1 MNNKFFN
8 KKYRQMNA
16 HLKTKTTSKSK
27 ITALLSLLLLL
38 NFATAWGQETVNNQ
52 SATFG
57 CGKTYHVSAT
67 DADTYTFTNN
77 TGQAITIS
85 NITVNTLYSYYSDW
99 GGNITR
105 SYDYVKINGT
115 SYGNAPD
122 GYPTNG
128 NTNLCYNDYITTY
141 RKTQDGITVQIASG
155 QSATFEIEKNIYY
168 YFTGECS
175 AGFSFTVTTPP
186 YCPTLS
192 ETIATTDGATSATL
206 SWSEVSTDATYSVAV
221 TQNGTPYNDG
231 THSDGTYSAGT
242 AGTDESLTLDN
253 LPNGTYTWTL
263 TSIADGCTVTC
274 DTRTFY
280 VIDKLDCIDQD
291 SLVPQNGT
299 VLGSRWVSWDPVPYA
314 DKYTI
319 YLAPTSV
326 GIGNVTN
333 PSSAIYTT
341 TTTSTEHLLP
351 MIPQGDYYWTVIP
364 ENTALGK
371 KANNCPINTFTIR
384 YASAD
389 DHDISPSTQGKEFFF
404 SLMENGYD
412 DRSTSM
418 DKYTAIIAPK
428 EDAIVTFYYYENK
441 TQDTFHVR
449 SGRTREITL
458 QEALVYHDT
467 PGGQLNRTVR
477 VTSTA
482 DISLYIANEAENSF
496 DASIVLPTT
505 ALGADYMIQTFPNS
519 DETTYP
525 RYACFMVIATEDDT
539 EIEISGSNSSHI
551 NPGSPSVILDKGESY
566 FVKSTTHASTN
577 NDLSGIKISVKHR
590 NGHPED
596 ECKTIAVFN
605 GNTLTGV
612 PTSKNDN
619 HDHLVEQAYPI
630 SNWGTKFAIT
640 STDGYISYTND
651 ADADYIRIT
660 AAEATTGTIND
671 GTTTPFNLA
680 AGATLTYQLSR
691 SKGSCYIETV
701 KPVACYL
708 YQRSASQFGNNDNMG
723 DPSMVWIA
731 PIERGIEKITFS
743 TFKATNIRDTN
754 HWVNIVIPADAL
766 DIRTS
771 GRDERKTVWL
781 GNTDITQKFQTNGT
795 LNYVKGS
802 NDKYAY
808 ARVKINHGTY
818 TVYSNCGAK
827 MVLHVYGLG
836 NVRGYAYNA
845 GSAAVP
851 YKSTFSI
858 GDGEREFDMTALPA
872 DYHFCSGQE
881 YIFRVSSNG
890 DMDSVIFDFQNGE
903 RKTLKGITSTNNT
916 VNHTITEGGDYKI
929 TAYVFSTVY
938 NHDLCQKEIVVDTV
952 EDHTYVFLSSS
963 ETVNDSVCF
972 GVPYTYTRDIYT
984 FDTAGRLT
992 PDTYTHEFN
1001 TSYTGDLELTID
1013 DARSQYGC
1021 EIKLKIKLKVFG
1033 EMKPGNI
1040 GTREIKCQ
1048 EGAGGSLNLSV
1059 TELTDSVSASGGPS
1073 DAHYEWQKGTIESV
1087 SGTDTTWNW
1096 TTITG
1101 QTEATYIVV
1110 EAGRYRRVY
1119 KSGFCNQEYFSNEIF
1134 VKQAGSFDPGDHID
1148 ETIEVCN
1155 YQTVTRTIGGSIAS
1169 SSILG
1174 NATDGYY
1181 VVVPN
1186 NGNNETIYLSFQWQK
1201 AEGTLPATDAGW
1213 SDITTDGNG
1222 YNYNINSTFTTN
1234 TYFRRL
1240 IDATGSSC
1248 ELNLS
1253 MGVFGIVVK
1262 PDYNVSIKKLSGCHD
1277 QNNAKA
1283 VFDIKYADSTTGNF
1297 NISYAGPVGTTSG
1310 TAVANGNKYETGTM
1324 YQGVYYTYT
1333 VVDATY
1339 GCEKTDTINIA
1350 NPTAL
1355 GVATISDSDV
1365 EKACQGSEIQ
1375 LPIPAITGGDKP
1387 YSVTITST
1395 GLGITEARPIQVE
1408 VNTNDATTTAYNVPM
1423 DVTPEAKTLGY
1434 VIKDVNN
1441 CRVASDQTVVTIEKV
1456 PAFDLSNTELS
1467 SCEAANVNAT
1477 ITATVTNATG
1487 SPKYDYEI
1495 DYGTG
1500 FNANDKLSATH
1511 TFGAATPGGG
1521 LPQDVYNITVTDE
1534 NTTKKCSAS
1543 KEHEIKSNFVPTVV
1557 LVVPELTM
1565 IATNQYSGC
1574 PNKDITVS
1582 VSAINGTAIGSIA
1595 NNTYQ
1600 YSIDGSNYGD
1610 EYSFQAETS
1619 NECGSQTISVYVKE
1633 VSTGCVFKQDLSI
1646 IIEDGIDPTIDASL
1660 TNMDVTT
1667 YFCPTYTVPEA
1678 EDIKNNIKD
1687 YIDDN
1692 CASDDDLSVS
1702 VTPNTGEFNVTDGA
1716 QPVTIT
1722 VEDLCGN
1729 TATKSITITP
1739 KPWPNFKI
1747 NGTATDGSDNNCY
1760 CHGDNIVLE
1769 AVLENGTAIEDTYDG
1784 AKSYRW
1790 YKDGSSEP
1798 ITDGGRYSGAKTNEL
1813 KISSAVDGDAG
1824 EYTLVIIDKND
1835 CPKEATITICV
1846 HQAIEFNLE

>member
-16 HLKTKTTSKSK
+16 LFKTKTTSKSK

-38 NFATAWGQETVNNQ
+38 NFATAWGQETVNVNNE
-52 SATFG
+52 SKTFE
-57 CGKTYHVSAT
+57 CGKTYNVSAT
-67 DADTYTFTNN
+67 TAGTYTFTNE
-77 TGQAITIS
+77 TGGNITIS
-85 NITVNTLYSYYSDW
+85 NITVNTLKRQYYD
-99 GGNITR
+99 I
-105 SYDYVKINGT
+105 YDYVIINGT
-115 SYGNAPD
+115 SHGNSNS
-122 GYPTNG
+122 GYSYSRD
-128 NTNLCYNDYITTY
+128 CDDSYY
-141 RKTQDGITVQIASG
+141 KSFTVEDNVTIASG
-155 QSATFEIEKNIYY
+155 RSATFEIVNDIGDNRKRGC
-168 YFTGECS
+168 TP

-186 YCPTLS
+186 CCPDCPTLT
-192 ETIATTDGATSATL
+192 EELTTTAGATSATL
-206 SWSEVSTDATYSVAV
+206 SWDEVSSTATYSVAV
-221 TQNGTPYNDG
+221 TRNGASYDI
-231 THSDGTYSAGT
+231 GTYDNT
-242 AGTDESLTLDN
+242 AESLTLDN

-263 TSIADGCTVTC
+263 TFIADGCTVSC
-274 DTRTFY
+274 EERTFV
-280 VIDKLDCIDQD
+280 VIDNLDCIDQS

-299 VLGSRWVSWDPVPYA
+299 VLGSRWVSWNPVPYA

-319 YLAPTSV
+319 YVAPTSV

-333 PSSAIYTT
+333 QSSAIYTT

-364 ENTALGK
+364 ENTALGI
-371 KANNCPINTFTIR
+371 KATGCPINTFTIR
-384 YASAD
+384 YASAE

-412 DRSTSM
+412 SYVDNN
-418 DKYTAIIAPK
+418 KYTAIISPK
-428 EDAIVTFYYYENK
+428 ETGKVWFRYYNTDNPRTVEIPVT
-441 TQDTFHVR
+441 
-449 SGRTREITL
+449 GGITTPIEL
-458 QEALVYHDT
+458 LSEDVYHT
-467 PGGQLNRTVR
+467 NPGGDKDHTVR
-477 VTSTA
+477 VTSNV
-482 DISLYIANEAENSF
+482 DISLYIANEANNSF
-496 DASIVLPTT
+496 DASIVLPTH
-505 ALGADYMIQTFPNS
+505 ALGTDYRIQT
-519 DETTYP
+519 YP
-525 RYACFMVIATEDDT
+525 SGDITHVYNGDYSSFACFMIIATKDNTVVKIENANGITPIDT
-539 EIEISGSNSSHI
+539 EITLNEGQ
-551 NPGSPSVILDKGESY
+551 SY
-566 FVKSTTHASTN
+566 FVRKSNYTN
-577 NDLSGIKISVKHR
+577 NDLSGVR
-590 NGHPED
+590 VYVVPRLGYPED
-596 ECKTIAVFN
+596 SCKTIAVFN
-605 GNTLTGV
+605 GSTATGV
-612 PTSKNDN
+612 PTTMTNN
-619 HDHLVEQAYPI
+619 YDHLVEQAYPI

-640 STDGYISYTND
+640 STDGYVSSTSNLD
-651 ADADYIRIT
+651 VDYIRIT
-660 AAEATTGTIND
+660 ASENNTVVKLNGVVVD
-671 GTTTPFNLA
+671 SDLNLGETYA
-680 AGATLTYQLSR
+680 DTLHRNT
-691 SKGSCYIETV
+691 GSCYIETD

-708 YQRSASQFGNNDNMG
+708 YQRSASQPGLSGDNMG

-743 TFKATNIRDTN
+743 TFDFTVPNNNPTKK
-754 HWVNIVIPADAL
+754 HYVNIVIPADSL

-781 GNTDITQKFQTNGT
+781 GNEDITSEFQTDGT

-802 NDKYAY
+802 NNKYAY
-808 ARVKINHGTY
+808 ARIQIPHGVHTIE
-818 TVYSNCGAK
+818 SNCGAK

-836 NVRGYAYNA
+836 YVRGYAYNA

-851 YKSTFSI
+851 YKSSFTI
-858 GDGEREFDMTALPA
+858 GDGEREFDMSALPA
-872 DYHFCSGQE
+872 DYHFCSGQR
-881 YIFRVSSNG
+881 YVFKISSNAG
-890 DMDSVIFDFQNGE
+890 MDSVIFDFQNGE
-903 RKTLKGITSTNNT
+903 RKTLKNITSTNNT
-916 VNHTITEGGDYKI
+916 VEHIINEAGDYKI
-929 TAYVFSTVY
+929 TAYVFSTVF
-938 NHDLCQKEIVVDTV
+938 NHALCQKETVVDTV

-1001 TSYTGDLELTID
+1001 TSYTGDQELTIN

-1033 EMKPGNI
+1033 EMKPGAI
-1040 GTREIKCQ
+1040 GSREIKCQ

-1073 DAHYEWQKGTIESV
+1073 DAHYEWQKETIESV

-1096 TTITG
+1096 TTISG

-1155 YQTVTRTIGGSIAS
+1155 YQTVERTIGGSIAS

-1186 NGNNETIYLSFQWQK
+1186 NGNNDTIYLSFQWQK

-1297 NISYAGPVGTTSG
+1297 NISYAGPEGTTSG
-1310 TAVANGNKYETGTM
+1310 IAVANGNKYETGTM
-1324 YQGVYYTYT
+1324 YQGVNYTYT
-1333 VVDATY
+1333 IVDATY
-1339 GCEKTDTINIA
+1339 GCEKTGTVNIA
-1350 NPTAL
+1350 NPAAL

-1511 TFGAATPGGG
+1511 TFGAATSGGG
-1521 LPQDVYNITVTDE
+1521 LPQGVYNITVTDE

-1557 LVVPELTM
+1557 LSVSELTM
-1565 IATNQYSGC
+1565 VATNQYSGC
-1574 PNKDITVS
+1574 PNKNITVS
-1582 VSAINGTAIGSIA
+1582 VSAINGTAIGNIA

-1600 YSIDGSNYGD
+1600 YSIDGINYGG
-1610 EYSFQAETS
+1610 EYSFQAKTL
-1619 NECGSQTISVYVKE
+1619 NKCGSQTISVYVKE

-1646 IIEDGIDPTIDASL
+1646 IVEDGIDPTIDASL

-1687 YIDDN
+1687 YIGDN

-1747 NGTATDGSDNNCY
+1747 NGTATDGTDNNCY
-1760 CHGDNIVLE
+1760 CHGDNIVLT
-1769 AVLENGTAIEDTYDG
+1769 AVLEDGTAIGDTYDG

-1798 ITDGGRYSGAKTNEL
+1798 IAEGGRYSGATTKEL